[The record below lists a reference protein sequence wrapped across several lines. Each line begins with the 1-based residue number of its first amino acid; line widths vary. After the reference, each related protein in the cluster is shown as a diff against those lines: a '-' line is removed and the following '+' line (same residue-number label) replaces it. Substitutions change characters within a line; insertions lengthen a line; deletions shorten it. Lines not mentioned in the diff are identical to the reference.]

1 MIVYKF
7 QHCNVHTSYFIL
19 VRNGVRMFGAVP
31 PTKLDAIIPPV
42 ADFPARHIGP
52 RKHDA
57 RSVVQYLC
65 ILVVYTY

>member
-1 MIVYKF
+1 
-7 QHCNVHTSYFIL
+7 
-19 VRNGVRMFGAVP
+19 MFGAVP

-65 ILVVYTY
+65 IWWFIHIDEISFCNIKILTVHIKIFKFKRKM